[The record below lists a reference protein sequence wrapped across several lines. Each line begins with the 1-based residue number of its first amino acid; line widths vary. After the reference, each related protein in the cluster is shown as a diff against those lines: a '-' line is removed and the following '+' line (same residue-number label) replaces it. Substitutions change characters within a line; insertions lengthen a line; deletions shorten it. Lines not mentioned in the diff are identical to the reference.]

1 MKAAPWQEGAMQ
13 DIRILLV
20 DDEEE
25 FVRALSE
32 RLQLRDLSS
41 RTAFSGDQAM
51 RVVGEAAPDIMVL
64 DLKMPGT
71 SGMEVLRLV
80 KHRYPEVQVIVLTGH
95 GNDLDEAEARSIGI
109 FDWLRKPVD
118 IEVLVGRIRAAY
130 QESRRG
136 AALQAVT
143 FAEAGEHE
151 TAKRLVDR

>member
-1 MKAAPWQEGAMQ
+1 MK

-51 RVVGEAAPDIMVL
+51 SFVGEAAPHIMVL
-64 DLKMPGT
+64 DLAMPGT
-71 SGMEVLRLV
+71 SGMDVLRLL
-80 KHRYPEVQVIVLTGH
+80 KERYPDVQVIILTGH

-118 IEVLVGRIRAAY
+118 IELLVARIRAAY
-130 QESRRG
+130 QESRKG
-136 AALQAVT
+136 ASLSAAT
-143 FAEAGEHE
+143 FAEAGEFD
-151 TAKRLVDR
+151 TARGLLDR

>member
-1 MKAAPWQEGAMQ
+1 MD

-41 RTAFSGDQAM
+41 RTAFSGDQAL
-51 RVVGEAAPDIMVL
+51 RFVADAAPHVMVL
-64 DLKMPGT
+64 DLAMPGT

-80 KHRYPEVQVIVLTGH
+80 RRRYPEIQIVVLTGH
-95 GNDLDEAEARSIGI
+95 GNDLDEAEARAAGV

-118 IEVLVGRIRAAY
+118 IEVLVDRIRAAH
-130 QESRRG
+130 QAGRRG
-136 AALQAVT
+136 STLSAVAL
-143 FAEAGEHE
+143 AEAGELDA
-151 TAKRLVDR
+151 AKRLLDR

>member
-1 MKAAPWQEGAMQ
+1 MK

-32 RLQLRDLSS
+32 RLQLRDLAS

-51 RVVGEAAPDIMVL
+51 RFVGEAAPDIMVL

-71 SGMEVLRLV
+71 SGLEVLRLV
-80 KHRYPEVQVIVLTGH
+80 KARYPHVQVIVLTGH
-95 GNDLDEAEARSIGI
+95 GNDLDEAEARAVGI

-118 IEVLVGRIRAAY
+118 IEVLVDRIRAAHE
-130 QESRRG
+130 ESRRG
-136 AALQAVT
+136 AALSAAT
-143 FAEAGEHE
+143 FAEAGELD
-151 TAKRLVDR
+151 TARRLLDR

>member
-1 MKAAPWQEGAMQ
+1 ME

-25 FVRALSE
+25 FVRALAE
-32 RLQLRDLSS
+32 RLQLRDLAS

-51 RVVGEAAPDIMVL
+51 TFVEDAAPHIMVL
-64 DLKMPGT
+64 DLAMPGM
-71 SGMEVLRLV
+71 SGLDVLRLV
-80 KHRYPEVQVIVLTGH
+80 KRRWPQVQVIVLTGH

-130 QESRRG
+130 QESRKG
-136 AALQAVT
+136 AALTAVT
-143 FAEAGEHE
+143 LAEAGEHD
-151 TAKRLVDR
+151 AARRLVDP

>member
-1 MKAAPWQEGAMQ
+1 MK

-51 RVVGEAAPDIMVL
+51 RFVGEAAPHIMVL
-64 DLKMPGT
+64 DLAMPGT
-71 SGMEVLRLV
+71 SGMEVLRLL
-80 KHRYPEVQVIVLTGH
+80 KERYPDVQVIILTGH

-118 IEVLVGRIRAAY
+118 IELLVARIRAAY
-130 QESRRG
+130 QESRKG
-136 AALQAVT
+136 ASLSAAT
-143 FAEAGEHE
+143 FAEAGEFD
-151 TAKRLVDR
+151 TARGLLDR

>member
-1 MKAAPWQEGAMQ
+1 MK

-51 RVVGEAAPDIMVL
+51 KFVGESAPHIVVL
-64 DLKMPGT
+64 DLSMPGT
-71 SGMEVLRLV
+71 SGLDVLRLL
-80 KHRYPEVQVIVLTGH
+80 KKRYPGVQVIMLTGH
-95 GNDLDEAEARSIGI
+95 GNDLDEAEARAIGI

-130 QESRRG
+130 EETRKG
-136 AALQAVT
+136 ASLSAAA
-143 FAEAGEHE
+143 FAEAGEFD
-151 TAKRLVDR
+151 TAKGLIDP